1 MGRSSM
7 LIILLV
13 LCSGLVGRP
22 GETIILEPA
31 GQLSQQT
38 WSAKPGVP
46 QPKSQ
51 RAQVLLDA
59 WPDPCRGGP
68 QQGPMSPPVVTSAA
82 WGVLRADDAAQQ
94 RQMGGQLGGLSQR
107 VRTGVQEVPE
117 GDWKTFVSA
126 TLPVTVD
133 YPPDWSV
140 REEATGV
147 TFTSAHGAT
156 MHLNRIETGVL
167 SAEDFWQEHGLPHTR
182 CSARTN
188 VYGIA
193 ARVCFDTLAGSYTTD
208 FVVKTSQGP
217 AQLWSL
223 AMPSRGDLA
232 MFNAML
238 ASIRPAW

>member
-1 MGRSSM
+1 MGRSRM

-13 LCSGLVGRP
+13 LCSGLAGRP
-22 GETIILEPA
+22 AGTIILEPTSK
-31 GQLSQQT
+31 LSQQT
-38 WSAKPGVP
+38 RGAEPSVP

-51 RAQVLLDA
+51 LVQVLPDA
-59 WPDPCRGGP
+59 WPDPCRGCP

-82 WGVLRADDAAQQ
+82 WVVRRADDAAQQ
-94 RQMGGQLGGLSQR
+94 RQMGGQLAGLSQR

-117 GDWKTFVSA
+117 GGWKTFVSA

-147 TFTSAHGAT
+147 TFTSAQGAT
-156 MHLNRIETGVL
+156 MHLDRIETGVL
-167 SAEDFWQEHGLPHTR
+167 SAEDFLHEHWLPHTR

-188 VYGIA
+188 AYGIA
-193 ARVCFDTLAGSYTTD
+193 ARVCYDTLASSYTAD
-208 FVVKTSQGP
+208 FVVKTSHGP

-238 ASIRPAW
+238 ASVRPAW

>member
-1 MGRSSM
+1 M
-7 LIILLV
+7 LIILVV
-13 LCSGLVGRP
+13 LCSGLLGRP
-22 GETIILEPA
+22 AEPIILEPA
-31 GQLSQQT
+31 SELSQQT

-46 QPKSQ
+46 EPKSTLEQ
-51 RAQVLLDA
+51 TLPDA
-59 WPDPCRGGP
+59 WPAPCRGCP
-68 QQGPMSPPVVTSAA
+68 QQGAMSPPVVTSAA
-82 WGVLRADDAAQQ
+82 WVVVLRADDAAQQ
-94 RQMGGQLGGLSQR
+94 RQMVDQLAGLSQR
-107 VRTGVQEVPE
+107 VRTGMQEVPE
-117 GDWKTFVSA
+117 GGWKTFVSA
-126 TLPVTVD
+126 TLPVTMD

-188 VYGIA
+188 MYGIA
-193 ARVCFDTLAGSYTTD
+193 ARVCFDTLAGSYTAD
-208 FVVKTSQGP
+208 FVVKTSHGP

-238 ASIRPAW
+238 ASVRPAW